1 MPFADTGVNNAERGF
16 SRFGRRPNPVFSS
29 EYGIVREVLIQARR
43 QAGQSQRPLA
53 ARLEKTGSHVAMIER
68 GQRRVDLLEFC
79 RMADSL
85 GLPAQELLR
94 RIEERLRPHAAANAP
109 GPGQAAMADAGAFAK
124 AS

>member
-1 MPFADTGVNNAERGF
+1 MPLADTGVNNAATVISGYA
-16 SRFGRRPNPVFSS
+16 RRPNPVFSS
-29 EYGIVREVLIQARR
+29 EYGVVREVLIEARR
-43 QAGQSQRPLA
+43 QAGLSQRALA

-85 GLPAQELLR
+85 GLPAQELVR
-94 RIEERLRPHAAANAP
+94 RIEERLSRAAQAANA
-109 GPGQAAMADAGAFAK
+109 DAGSLAK

>member
-1 MPFADTGVNNAERGF
+1 MPFADTGVNNAAAVISGYA
-16 SRFGRRPNPVFSS
+16 RRPNPVFST
-29 EYGIVREVLIQARR
+29 EYGIVREVLIEARR
-43 QAGQSQRPLA
+43 QAGLSQRALA

-85 GLPAQELLR
+85 GLPAEELVR
-94 RIEERLRPHAAANAP
+94 RIEERLRRAAQAANV
-109 GPGQAAMADAGAFAK
+109 DAGSFAR